1 MGSERNERFNLP
13 EVHHEEMKGKGEA
26 LEGGDKQEPRAPGGS
41 QVLPLVYATQLGQ
54 GGVSGT
60 KGSVTL
66 KVVQKLWKVHITATT
81 SLSSIVH
88 LETAGELT
96 CRRNHLSPKV
106 PFPSYKSPGTPT
118 MWARFHFCGETV
130 LLLIREQLYFWR
142 CLTAF
147 FCFHSTS
154 I

>member
-54 GGVSGT
+54 GGVSGA

-66 KVVQKLWKVHITATT
+66 KVVQSSVKLT
-81 SLSSIVH
+81 SL
-88 LETAGELT
+88 L
-96 CRRNHLSPKV
+96 P
-106 PFPSYKSPGTPT
+106 PP
-118 MWARFHFCGETV
+118 
-130 LLLIREQLYFWR
+130 
-142 CLTAF
+142 
-147 FCFHSTS
+147 
-154 I
+154 